1 MGYED
6 GQLPSTV
13 MIDPHGP
20 VPVYKQ
26 IAKIIAGRIE
36 RGELLPNRPVP
47 SETQLQQEFGVARDT
62 VRNAV
67 AYLRDQGLV
76 FTVPHRGT
84 YVAER

>member
-1 MGYED
+1 
-6 GQLPSTV
+6 

-26 IAKIIAGRIE
+26 IAEIIAGRIE